1 MKSEVLT
8 NTFFH
13 VLLPAAAPE
22 KPAITGHLIRHLIRH
37 KIRCA

>member
-1 MKSEVLT
+1 MKSEVST

-22 KPAITGHLIRHLIRH
+22 KPGIPGHPIRH